1 MSEALVQLKAGTE
14 SHPLF
19 LAHGMGGSVV
29 EFRDL
34 VEFVQTERSIYGLE
48 ARGNDGVEKPFD
60 RIEDSAQ
67 YFLDAIKKAQ
77 RAGPYFLLGYSLGGL
92 VALEMA
98 QQLASQGQTVG
109 LLAILES
116 YPHPTQ
122 LALGQR
128 IHLAS
133 RMKRRAMRA
142 VPASPKPPLSA
153 SVRDSGYALGGRTH
167 LPPVTERAYQSAYS
181 AWTHYQ
187 PRFYEGKIHFVRA
200 AISTIYPD
208 DPLAVWGKLA
218 RELEVVTVPGDHH
231 GILAEHCEIL
241 GSVLSEY
248 LRNADATRTP

>member
-1 MSEALVQLKAGTE
+1 MSEALIQLKAGTE
-14 SHPLF
+14 SQPLF
-19 LAHGMGGSVV
+19 LAHGMGGSVD

-34 VEFVQTERSIYGLE
+34 VKFIQTERSICGLQ

-77 RAGPYFLLGYSLGGL
+77 PAGPYFLLGYSLGGL

-98 QQLASQGQTVG
+98 QQLASQGQTIG
-109 LLAILES
+109 LLAMLES

-128 IHLAS
+128 IRLAL
-133 RMKRRAMRA
+133 RMKRRALRA
-142 VPASPKPPLSA
+142 VPDPSKPRLSA
-153 SVRDSGYALGGRTH
+153 SVRNTDFGLEGRSHT
-167 LPPVTERAYQSAYS
+167 LPVTERAYKSAYNE
-181 AWTHYQ
+181 WTHYQ

-208 DPLAVWGKLA
+208 DPIAVWSRLA

-231 GILAEHCEIL
+231 GILAEHYEIL
-241 GSVLSEY
+241 GSMLSGY
-248 LRNADATRTP
+248 LRDADPTRTP